1 MPAGQTNRREFIAA
15 LGGVARV
22 ALANPGVKARTAES
36 PKGSRRSFGNVIIL
50 KSADTQFYPE
60 AGVTTGFG
68 A

>member
-1 MPAGQTNRREFIAA
+1 
-15 LGGVARV
+15 VARV

-60 AGVTTGFG
+60 AGVTTSFG